1 MQIILR
7 QYHLIRRKYTKQRQ
21 LVQIFLRELGKF
33 LIILI
38 AIYPKAEQYVTIF
51 RSHYFNHT
59 HQLHL
64 NVVSERMVKKTSILK
79 ILQKN
84 CNIFAVVIF
93 WFSWDEKD
101 GKTVTLQR
109 KRMESIREIIER

>member
-1 MQIILR
+1 
-7 QYHLIRRKYTKQRQ
+7 
-21 LVQIFLRELGKF
+21 
-33 LIILI
+33 
-38 AIYPKAEQYVTIF
+38 
-51 RSHYFNHT
+51 
-59 HQLHL
+59 
-64 NVVSERMVKKTSILK
+64 MVKKTSILK

-84 CNIFAVVIF
+84 CNIFEVVIF

>member
-7 QYHLIRRKYTKQRQ
+7 QYHLNPLQIYQKQQ
-21 LVQIFLRELGKF
+21 LVQIFLRELGKL
-33 LIILI
+33 LIIFI

-51 RSHYFNHT
+51 RSLYLNPT

-84 CNIFAVVIF
+84 CNIFTVVIF
-93 WFSWDEKD
+93 WVS
-101 GKTVTLQR
+101 
-109 KRMESIREIIER
+109 

>member
-51 RSHYFNHT
+51 RSHYLNHT

-64 NVVSERMVKKTSILK
+64 NVVVNEWLRR
-79 ILQKN
+79 QA
-84 CNIFAVVIF
+84 F
-93 WFSWDEKD
+93 
-101 GKTVTLQR
+101 
-109 KRMESIREIIER
+109 